1 MPAQIRPAKSPL
13 RTSIPRYS
21 SSTSTPRTY
30 RTQMIPTAG
39 RTGVPT
45 LGGESSCQQCR
56 HPCEDPEPDPDVL
69 AALLRPVDVEVW
81 HGELHPSDTPLITGS
96 VPVGEERQQ
105 DQRMAQEPDPCN
117 TEKGVTACVALEVGE
132 PARAC
137 RGWRNRPPSTAT
149 PSPSRRC
156 IKPTLNP
163 TSNAAASNSLPR
175 KSPISTLL

>member
-1 MPAQIRPAKSPL
+1 
-13 RTSIPRYS
+13 
-21 SSTSTPRTY
+21 
-30 RTQMIPTAG
+30 MIPTAVA
-39 RTGVPT
+39 RVYQRSEANPR
-45 LGGESSCQQCR
+45 QQCR

-137 RGWRNRPPSTAT
+137 RGVEESSTEHGDA
-149 PSPSRRC
+149 
-156 IKPTLNP
+156 KPQQEMHQADVEPDLECGGKQLTAEEVPDQHAL
-163 TSNAAASNSLPR
+163 
-175 KSPISTLL
+175 